1 MMANTTTIGNKM
13 KITKRQLKR
22 IIKEERA
29 KILKEQA
36 RSRESKEGEL
46 LGNLAGIIGDL
57 EVIKKELFGLVDPD
71 GEDMGSV
78 YGEELEATIDEL
90 DRWSSALNDH
100 FESMDPGGE
109 GRTPTEEESGIPDSQ
124 RSVIHNRRPDW

>member
-1 MMANTTTIGNKM
+1 M

-22 IIKEERA
+22 IIKEERL
-29 KILKEQA
+29 KILKEQS
-36 RSRESKEGEL
+36 RSRESIEGEL
-46 LGNLAGIIGDL
+46 LGSLAGIIGDL
-57 EVIKKELFGLVDPD
+57 KVIKKELFGLVDPD

-78 YGEELEATIDEL
+78 YGEELEATIGEL
-90 DRWSSALNDH
+90 DEWMGELNTH
-100 FESMDPGGE
+100 FESMDSGSE

>member
-1 MMANTTTIGNKM
+1 MR
-13 KITKRQLKR
+13 ITKRQLKR

-29 KILKEQA
+29 KLIRENQ
-36 RSRESKEGEL
+36 SREATEGKL
-46 LGNLAGIIGDL
+46 LGNLMSIIGDL
-57 EVIKKELFGLVDPD
+57 KTIKKELFGLVDPD

-90 DRWSSALNDH
+90 DEWMSELNTH
-100 FESMDPGGE
+100 FESMDSPAS

-124 RSVIHNRRPDW
+124 RSVVHNRRPDW

>member
-1 MMANTTTIGNKM
+1 M

>member
-1 MMANTTTIGNKM
+1 M

-29 KILKEQA
+29 KLIRENQ
-36 RSRESKEGEL
+36 SRESKEGEL
-46 LGNLAGIIGDL
+46 LGKLAGIIGDL
-57 EVIKKELFGLVDPD
+57 KTVKKELFGLVDPD

-90 DRWSSALNDH
+90 DEWMGELNGH
-100 FESMDPGGE
+100 FESMDQLLDLLDDSQTS
-109 GRTPTEEESGIPDSQ
+109 GRTPTEAESGIPDSQ
-124 RSVIHNRRPDW
+124 RSVVHNRRPDW

>member
-1 MMANTTTIGNKM
+1 M

-29 KILKEQA
+29 KILKEQFQ
-36 RSRESKEGEL
+36 SREAKEGQL
-46 LGNLAGIIGDL
+46 LGSLMSMIGDL
-57 EVIKKELFGLVDPD
+57 KVIKKELFGLVDPA

-90 DRWSSALNDH
+90 DEWMSQLIEH
-100 FESMDPGGE
+100 FESMDPEFDENAPGM
-109 GRTPTEEESGIPDSQ
+109 R
-124 RSVIHNRRPDW
+124 

>member
-1 MMANTTTIGNKM
+1 MR
-13 KITKRQLKR
+13 ITKRQLKR

-29 KILKEQA
+29 KLIRENQ
-36 RSRESKEGEL
+36 SREATEGKL
-46 LGNLAGIIGDL
+46 LGNLMSIIGDL
-57 EVIKKELFGLVDPD
+57 KTIKKELFGLVDPD

-90 DRWSSALNDH
+90 DEWMSDLNSH
-100 FESMDPGGE
+100 FESMDSSPS